1 MFGTCPGLLSRPVGR
16 PSFRISAVAVVFVVL
31 PAIFLYSGSDLTLHD
46 LPSNSN
52 SAGKVICGT
61 GRSDLST
68 VSESR
73 KLNFGTLPKT
83 LFFLLFS
90 VYRAILAVAPLCRSR
105 YPFFVPKIVFRRSS
119 CGSNSLFENPRWS
132 SIVVCFRFPFDRSVS
147 VYYI

>member
-1 MFGTCPGLLSRPVGR
+1 MSP
-16 PSFRISAVAVVFVVL
+16 AV
-31 PAIFLYSGSDLTLHD
+31 FLYSGSDLILHY

-90 VYRAILAVAPLCRSR
+90 VYRTILAVAPLFRSR
-105 YPFFVPKIVFRRSS
+105 YPFFLYRRLFSEDPLRFEFLVRKPSLVFNCAPKT
-119 CGSNSLFENPRWS
+119 L
-132 SIVVCFRFPFDRSVS
+132 VVVLELLFPFFFRLMCRKKKLFSVS
-147 VYYI
+147 LTLVLT